1 MKFATF
7 RLSLKG
13 SDLMHNPRE
22 LRTKK
27 GQVNQEKSPTPPPP
41 PESKSAI

>member
-1 MKFATF
+1 MKCATF
-7 RLSLKG
+7 SLSLKG
-13 SDLMHNPRE
+13 SDLMHNPQE

-27 GQVNQEKSPTPPPP
+27 GQVNQEKSPTPL